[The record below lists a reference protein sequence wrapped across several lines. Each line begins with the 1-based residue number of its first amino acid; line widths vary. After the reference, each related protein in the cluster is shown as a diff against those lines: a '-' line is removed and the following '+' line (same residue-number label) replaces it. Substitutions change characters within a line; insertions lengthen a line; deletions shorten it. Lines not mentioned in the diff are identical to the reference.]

1 MRSACVILCAGFL
14 AGAVQAQQAPPSWGP
29 SLYGPYQAPAQPP
42 AAAPPSTPA
51 QPERTPERAK
61 LAPRR
66 PGARQEIVT
75 MPPPP
80 PVDTH
85 FRPAPPPVPQPSP
98 LSPGVP
104 PPPMPAVCDASGC
117 ATPSGQRLNG
127 QGKTLLDAAGHACVR
142 NGPVIQCF

>member
-1 MRSACVILCAGFL
+1 MLVCSGFL
-14 AGAVQAQQAPPSWGP
+14 VGVAVAQEPPPSWGP
-29 SLYGPYQAPAQPP
+29 SLYGPYKTPEPPP
-42 AAAPPSTPA
+42 AAVPRSQPA
-51 QPERTPERAK
+51 QPEPAPERSK

-80 PVDTH
+80 PPIDTR
-85 FRPAPPPVPQPSP
+85 FRPSPPPVPQPSP
-98 LSPGVP
+98 ASPGVP
-104 PPPMPAVCDASGC
+104 PPPIPALCDASGC

-127 QGKTLLDAAGHACVR
+127 QGHILLDPAGHACVR